1 MKYVSREDRSTPFPG
16 EPSFA
21 QLPHFDVLTVPTED
35 HKSPVDK
42 QTRILPIFDKSRVLK
57 IGLGKCIMEV

>member
-1 MKYVSREDRSTPFPG
+1 MNYVSGEDCSAPFPG

-21 QLPHFDVLTVPTED
+21 HLPHFDVLTVPTED
-35 HKSPVDK
+35 RKSPVDK
-42 QTRILPIFDKSRVLK
+42 QTRILPIFDKCRVLK